1 MFSIISDFFLPGG
14 LSPALHHLQKKA
26 LKRPGKWNK
35 VKRQYNTMTK
45 ETDTLISKLSLL
57 EDCLRRRAR
66 VAVAFSGGVDSTFLL
81 KVARGVLGQNVL
93 AVTVVSELMPRHEK
107 ADAVHLA
114 QLIDA
119 PHVLVETDDLS
130 DPAFTAN
137 PPDKCYL
144 CKKKRFSQ
152 LKTFARS
159 KGIEVIVDGTN
170 SDDGRDYRPGEKAA
184 EELGVESP
192 LREAGLGK
200 DDIRRLSKQLGL
212 PTWDKPAFA
221 CLASRIP
228 YHHEITAEKLQQID
242 AGETFLRQ
250 LNVSTQVRVRH
261 HGRLARLEI
270 EPADI
275 HKLVAE
281 PLRTRVLNYFK
292 ELGFQYI
299 TLDMAGYAMG
309 SLNRELNSKG
319 EK

>member
-1 MFSIISDFFLPGG
+1 MRMNQDVET
-14 LSPALHHLQKKA
+14 LQ
-26 LKRPGKWNK
+26 N
-35 VKRQYNTMTK
+35 
-45 ETDTLISKLSLL
+45 KLSRI
-57 EDCLRRRAR
+57 EACIRKWDR

-81 KVARGVLGQNVL
+81 KVARNVLGQNVL

-114 QLIDA
+114 QLIDV

-137 PPDKCYL
+137 PPNKCYL

-152 LKTFARS
+152 LKTLAGS
-159 KGIEVIVDGTN
+159 KGIEVVLDGTN

-184 EELGVESP
+184 EELGIKSP

-200 DDIRRLSKQLGL
+200 NDIRQLSRQLGL

-228 YHHEITAEKLQQID
+228 YHHEITAQKLQQID
-242 AGETFLRQ
+242 EGETFLRQ
-250 LNVSTQVRVRH
+250 LNLSTQVRVRH

-275 HKLVAE
+275 HKLIAD
-281 PLRTRVLNYFK
+281 PIRKRVLDYFIG
-292 ELGFQYI
+292 LGFQYI
-299 TLDMAGYAMG
+299 TLDLAGYAMG
-309 SLNRELNSKG
+309 SLNRELNSEG
-319 EK
+319 E

>member
-1 MFSIISDFFLPGG
+1 
-14 LSPALHHLQKKA
+14 
-26 LKRPGKWNK
+26 
-35 VKRQYNTMTK
+35 VKRSDKKMTQNA
-45 ETDTLISKLSLL
+45 DTLQGKLTRL
-57 EDCLRRRAR
+57 EACIRRWDR

-81 KVARGVLGQNVL
+81 KVAREVLGQNVL

-152 LKTFARS
+152 LKIFARS
-159 KGIEVIVDGTN
+159 KGIEIVVDGTN
-170 SDDGRDYRPGEKAA
+170 SDDGLDYRPGEKAA
-184 EELGVESP
+184 RELGVESP

-200 DDIRRLSKQLGL
+200 DDIRRLSRQLGL

-250 LNVSTQVRVRH
+250 LNVSAQVRVRH

-270 EPADI
+270 EPAAI

-281 PLRTRVLNYFK
+281 PLRTRVLDYFTG
-292 ELGFQYI
+292 LGFQYI
-299 TLDMAGYAMG
+299 TLDLAGYAMG
-309 SLNRELNSKG
+309 SLNRELNFEG